1 MNKIALNKVRPHTVG
16 FEALAIAFYK
26 DDEASALEF
35 ETVEEFARAQSM
47 TITPVVT
54 EDPVN
59 SNDSIE
65 DEGVEVTGF
74 TLSIKTSAIKLETR
88 AKMYGHTID
97 DNGGMIEQEGDKP
110 RKFALLAKFPKSN
123 GGAEYVAFYKC
134 AAKPQTEEHET
145 KKNNGVTR
153 FFPTTEITASKAVNG
168 LLRYVLD
175 SDSETFKEAV
185 ANAWFDDVYIPG
197 KEVTP
202 ASEAEG

>member
-1 MNKIALNKVRPHTVG
+1 MNKIALNQVRPHTVG

-26 DDEASALEF
+26 DDDANTLEF

-47 TITPVVT
+47 TITPVIV

-59 SNDSIE
+59 SNDSVE

-110 RKFALLAKFPKSN
+110 KKFAILAKFPKSN

-153 FFPTTEITASKAVNG
+153 FFPTTEITCSKAANG

-175 SDSETFKEAV
+175 SDSETFNEAV
-185 ANAWFDDVYIPG
+185 ANAWFEKVYIPG
-197 KEVTP
+197 EEVALTN
-202 ASEAEG
+202 EAEG